1 MKQTA
6 NIISYLLHPLLLPTY
21 AFVIIILFNPYMFN
35 NLTDKNIMEL
45 FTRIFFN
52 TFIFPLIVIVIMWRL
67 KFVKNLYMTT
77 QKERILPYLT
87 VSFFFMWTYLVFK
100 NSPLPQILATMLLGA
115 SLAVFI
121 SFFINIFLKLSMHTV
136 GIGSFLGLILG
147 LTSISSHNLTLL
159 LMVVI
164 LISGLVGSIRLWLG
178 SHKPKEIYA
187 GYFVGLLAQLIA
199 FGFF

>member
-1 MKQTA
+1 
-6 NIISYLLHPLLLPTY
+6 
-21 AFVIIILFNPYMFN
+21 MFN
-35 NLTDKNIMEL
+35 SLTDKNIMEI
-45 FTRIFFN
+45 FARIFFN
-52 TFIFPLIVIVIMWRL
+52 TFIFPLMVILLMWRL

-77 QKERILPYLT
+77 QKERILPYIT
-87 VSFFFMWTYLVFK
+87 VSFFFMWTYIVFK
-100 NSPLPQILATMLLGA
+100 NLPLPQILATMLLGA

-164 LISGLVGSIRLWLG
+164 LVAGLVGSIRLWLG
-178 SHKPKEIYA
+178 SHKPKEIYT

-199 FGFF
+199 FGL